1 MIINSVTSKK
11 YEDLKAD
18 DYFVGKITI
27 IELIE
32 KYTLKN
38 RYTLKDID
46 IWRYKTI
53 GYIPYFH
60 SKTDLEIDETYE
72 IRGYMHEDGYLRTFM
87 TKKLEHNMQE
97 LGQNT

>member
-1 MIINSVTSKK
+1 MKTINNDTSKK
-11 YEDLKAD
+11 YEDLKVN

-32 KYTLKN
+32 KYILKN

-46 IWRYKTI
+46 IWKYKTI

-60 SKTDLEIDETYE
+60 SKKDLEIWKTYE
-72 IRGYMHEDGYLRTFM
+72 IRGYMYEDGYLRTFM
-87 TKKLEHNMQE
+87 TKKLE
-97 LGQNT
+97 QNS